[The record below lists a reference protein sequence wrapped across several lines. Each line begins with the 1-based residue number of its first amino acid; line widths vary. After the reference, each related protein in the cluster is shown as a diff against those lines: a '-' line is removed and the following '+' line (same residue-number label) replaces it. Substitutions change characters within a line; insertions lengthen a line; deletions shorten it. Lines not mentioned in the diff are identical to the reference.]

1 MASAD
6 FSVPSADPRP
16 EFLFGGDLATPTRL
30 AYGLVPLIQL
40 LEDRGRGVEAVLAA
54 AEIPRFALEEPSF
67 RITLAQELAF
77 TRGALAEI
85 PDEPCVSL
93 EVGRR
98 FHLSMFGLLGLAAAC
113 AASMREALR
122 IFLSYPSLVWGVL
135 EVTFWRNDADEY
147 LAFEPGHVAGEL
159 AGYYVERDM
168 GALLAMFR
176 NAVGPA
182 VRPGAVFL
190 RRLRPAQAAA
200 YDDFFGC
207 PVSFGA
213 AADEMHFPQALW
225 DAVPPQANDRSRR
238 YFENQCQQLN
248 ESMQA
253 PFRYADIVRGRL
265 RHATPIPSLPA
276 LATAL
281 FITPRTL
288 QRRLAAEGTG
298 FGELLQEVREARAQA
313 LLRRPS
319 LAIEEIAWR
328 LGFNDRDAF
337 SRAFRAWTGLSPSA
351 FRRARRA

>member
-1 MASAD
+1 MGPGDIA
-6 FSVPSADPRP
+6 VPPAGQRP
-16 EFLFGGDLATPTRL
+16 EFLFGGDLATPMRL
-30 AYGLVPLIQL
+30 AYGLVPMIQL
-40 LEDRGRGVEAVLAA
+40 LEDRGHGVEAVLGA

-67 RITLAQELAF
+67 RITLVQELAF
-77 TRGALAEI
+77 TRRALALLA
-85 PDEPCVSL
+85 DEPCVSL

-122 IFLSYPSLVWGVL
+122 IFLSYPSLVWGLL
-135 EVTFWRNDADEY
+135 EVTYWRNDADEY
-147 LAFEPGHVAGEL
+147 LAFEPGQVATEL

-176 NAVGPA
+176 NAVGPS
-182 VRPGAVFL
+182 VHPGAVYL
-190 RRLRPAQAAA
+190 RRARPAQAAA
-200 YDDFFGC
+200 YEDYFGC
-207 PVSFGA
+207 PVNFGA
-213 AADEMHFPQALW
+213 AVDEMHYPQALW

-253 PFRYADIVRGRL
+253 PFRYGDIVRGRL
-265 RHATPIPSLPA
+265 RHATPIPPLPA
-276 LATAL
+276 LAAAL
-281 FITPRTL
+281 FMTPRTL

-298 FGELLQEVREARAQA
+298 FGALLREVREERAQA

-328 LGFNDRDAF
+328 LGFHDPDAF
-337 SRAFRAWTGLSPSA
+337 SRAFRAWTGLSPSE
-351 FRRARRA
+351 FRRALHA